1 MNSYKTENLVQKF
14 KQNASS
20 VVIFGCGLEGK
31 LALHALQLH
40 DVKVNY
46 FIDSNKKLQ
55 DKYHLGIKTISP
67 EELAQSTPDAH
78 IFIAHNWLNVAIEL
92 LNKLNFKNIYN
103 IVELL
108 KSIDYS
114 KEIHSDKLNLHRGS
128 LKLERQIKV
137 FNYLK

>member
-1 MNSYKTENLVQKF
+1 MNSYKAEDLVQKF

-20 VVIFGCGLEGK
+20 VVIFGCGFMGK
-31 LALHALQLH
+31 LALHVLQLH
-40 DVKVNY
+40 NVKVNY

-78 IFIAHNWLNVAIEL
+78 IFIAHQWLNVAIEL

-103 IVELL
+103 IIGLFFWSKRNL
-108 KSIDYS
+108 IKRKSRFFI
-114 KEIHSDKLNLHRGS
+114 
-128 LKLERQIKV
+128 
-137 FNYLK
+137 